1 MGSMK
6 LLSFSRDGR
15 RGYGVV
21 VGQGVVDLAARHSE
35 RWPTLSAVIRAGAVD
50 QLRDL
55 ASGLSCDFP
64 LDEVCFL
71 PPILDPGRIICVGL
85 NYKSHIEETGRQ
97 MPSYPTLFTRFPDS
111 HVAHGEAII
120 RPSVSEQHDFE
131 GELAVIIGRSG
142 RYIPAAQ
149 ALQHVAGYSCYN
161 DGSIRDFQ
169 AHTSQFTSG
178 KNFWRSGAFGPWMV
192 TTDEIPDPGQLRL
205 ETRLN
210 GRIMQSAPTSDLM
223 FDVPAL
229 VEYISTVFPLH
240 PGDVISTGTTGGVGK
255 ARKPPVFMRAG
266 DRIEVE
272 LSGIGTLSNMV
283 EDEPAR
289 PQL

>member
-1 MGSMK
+1 MK
-6 LLSFSRDGR
+6 LLSFSRGER
-15 RGYGVV
+15 SGYGAV
-21 VGQGVVDLAARHSE
+21 VGQGVVDLAARYSE
-35 RWPTLSAVIRAGAVD
+35 RWPTLSAVIRAGAID

-55 ASGLSCDFP
+55 ASVLSCDFP
-64 LDEVCFL
+64 LEEVRFL

-85 NYKSHIEETGRQ
+85 NYRSHIEETGRQ

-142 RYIPAAQ
+142 RYIPAEQ

-192 TTDEIPDPGQLRL
+192 TADEIPDPGQLRL

-229 VEYISTVFPLH
+229 VEYISTVFPLQ
-240 PGDVISTGTTGGVGK
+240 PADVISTGTTGGVGK

-283 EDEPAR
+283 EDEPTR

>member
-6 LLSFSRDGR
+6 LLSFSRSGR
-15 RGYGVV
+15 FSYGVV
-21 VGQGVVDLAARHSE
+21 IDQGIVDLGARHSE
-35 RWPTLSAVIRAGAVD
+35 RWPTLSAVIRAGALD

-55 ASGLSCDFP
+55 AAGLGSDFP
-64 LDEVCFL
+64 IDEVRFL

-85 NYKSHIEETGRQ
+85 NYRSHIVETGRK

-111 HVAHGEAII
+111 HVAHREAII

-149 ALQHVAGYSCYN
+149 ALEHVAGYSCYN

-169 AHTSQFTSG
+169 SHTSQFTSG

-192 TTDEIPDPGQLRL
+192 TTDEIPDPSQLRL

-210 GRIMQSAPTSDLM
+210 GQVMQSAPTSDLM
-223 FDVPAL
+223 FDVPTL
-229 VEYISTVFPLH
+229 VEYISTVFPLQ

-266 DRIEVE
+266 DQIEVE
-272 LSGIGTLSNMV
+272 LSGIGILSNLV
-283 EDEPAR
+283 EDEGARSPA
-289 PQL
+289 

>member
-1 MGSMK
+1 MEDMK
-6 LLSFSRDGR
+6 LLSFSRGGGS
-15 RGYGVV
+15 GYGVV
-21 VGQGVVDLAARHSE
+21 LGQGIVDLGARYSE
-35 RWPTLSAVIRAGAVD
+35 RWPTLSAVIRAGALD
-50 QLRDL
+50 QLREL
-55 ASGLSCDFP
+55 ANGLSCDFP
-64 LDEVCFL
+64 VDEVRFL

-85 NYKSHIEETGRQ
+85 NYRSHIEETGRQ

-131 GELAVIIGRSG
+131 GELAVIIGRRG
-142 RYIPAAQ
+142 RYIPATR

-169 AHTSQFTSG
+169 AHTSQFTPG
-178 KNFWRSGAFGPWMV
+178 KNFWCSGAFGPWLV
-192 TTDEIPDPGQLRL
+192 TADEIPDPGQLRL

-210 GRIMQSAPTSDLM
+210 GRVMQSAPTSDLM
-223 FDVPAL
+223 FDVPTL
-229 VEYISTVFPLH
+229 VEYISTVFPLN

-272 LSGIGTLSNMV
+272 LSGIGTLSNRV
-283 EDEPAR
+283 EDEVPAL
-289 PQL
+289 QS

>member
-1 MGSMK
+1 MEDMK
-6 LLSFSRDGR
+6 LLSFSRGGGS
-15 RGYGVV
+15 GYGVV
-21 VGQGVVDLAARHSE
+21 LGQGIVDLGARYSE
-35 RWPTLSAVIRAGAVD
+35 RWPTLSAVIRTGALD
-50 QLRDL
+50 QLREL
-55 ASGLSCDFP
+55 ASGLSCDLP
-64 LDEVCFL
+64 VDEVRFL

-85 NYKSHIEETGRQ
+85 NYRSHIEETGRQ

-131 GELAVIIGRSG
+131 GELAVIIGRRG
-142 RYIPAAQ
+142 RYIPATR

-169 AHTSQFTSG
+169 AHTSQFTPG

-192 TTDEIPDPGQLRL
+192 TADEIPDPGQLRL

-210 GRIMQSAPTSDLM
+210 GRVMQSAPTSDLM
-223 FDVPAL
+223 FDVPTL
-229 VEYISTVFPLH
+229 VEYISTVFPLN

-272 LSGIGTLSNMV
+272 LSGIGTLSNRV
-283 EDEPAR
+283 EDEAPAL
-289 PQL
+289 QS

>member
-120 RPSVSEQHDFE
+120 RPYVSEQHDFE

-142 RYIPAAQ
+142 RHIPAAQ
-149 ALQHVAGYSCYN
+149 ALQHVAGYS
-161 DGSIRDFQ
+161 S
-169 AHTSQFTSG
+169 SQC
-178 KNFWRSGAFGPWMV
+178 RSSV
-192 TTDEIPDPGQLRL
+192 
-205 ETRLN
+205 
-210 GRIMQSAPTSDLM
+210 
-223 FDVPAL
+223 
-229 VEYISTVFPLH
+229 Y
-240 PGDVISTGTTGGVGK
+240 
-255 ARKPPVFMRAG
+255 
-266 DRIEVE
+266 
-272 LSGIGTLSNMV
+272 
-283 EDEPAR
+283 AR
-289 PQL
+289 PR

>member
-1 MGSMK
+1 MGNMK
-6 LLSFSRDGR
+6 LLSFSRGER
-15 RGYGVV
+15 SGYGAV
-21 VGQGVVDLAARHSE
+21 VGQGVVDLAARYSE
-35 RWPTLSAVIRAGAVD
+35 RWPTLSAVIRAGAID

-55 ASGLSCDFP
+55 ASVLSCDFP
-64 LDEVCFL
+64 LEEVRFL

-85 NYKSHIEETGRQ
+85 NYRSHIEETGRQ

-142 RYIPAAQ
+142 RYIPAEQ

-192 TTDEIPDPGQLRL
+192 TADEIPDPGQLRL

-229 VEYISTVFPLH
+229 VEYISTVFPLQ
-240 PGDVISTGTTGGVGK
+240 PADVISTGTTGGVGK

-283 EDEPAR
+283 EDEPTR

>member
-1 MGSMK
+1 MK
-6 LLSFSRDGR
+6 LLSFSRGGGS
-15 RGYGVV
+15 GYGVV
-21 VGQGVVDLAARHSE
+21 VEQGIADLGARYSE
-35 RWPTLSAVIRAGAVD
+35 RWPTLSAVIRAGALD
-50 QLRDL
+50 QLREL
-55 ASGLSCDFP
+55 ASGLSCDFQV
-64 LDEVCFL
+64 DEVRFL

-111 HVAHGEAII
+111 HVAHREAII
-120 RPSVSEQHDFE
+120 RPAVSEQHDFE
-131 GELAVIIGRSG
+131 GELAVIIGRRG
-142 RYIPAAQ
+142 RYIPATR

-169 AHTSQFTSG
+169 AHTSQFTPG

-192 TTDEIPDPGQLRL
+192 TADEIPDPGQLRL

-210 GRIMQSAPTSDLM
+210 GRVMQSAPTSDLM
-223 FDVPAL
+223 FDVPTL
-229 VEYISTVFPLH
+229 VEYISTVFPLN

-272 LSGIGTLSNMV
+272 LSGIGTLSNRV
-283 EDEPAR
+283 EDEAPAL
-289 PQL
+289 QS

>member
-1 MGSMK
+1 MEDMK
-6 LLSFSRDGR
+6 LLSFSRGGGS
-15 RGYGVV
+15 GYGVV
-21 VGQGVVDLAARHSE
+21 LGQGIVDLGARYSE
-35 RWPTLSAVIRAGAVD
+35 RWPTLSAVIHAGALD
-50 QLRDL
+50 QLREL

-64 LDEVCFL
+64 VDAVRFL

-85 NYKSHIEETGRQ
+85 NYRSHIEETGRQ

-131 GELAVIIGRSG
+131 GELAVIIGRRG
-142 RYIPAAQ
+142 RYIPATR

-169 AHTSQFTSG
+169 AHTSQFTPG

-192 TTDEIPDPGQLRL
+192 TADEIPDPGQLRL

-210 GRIMQSAPTSDLM
+210 GRVMQSAPTSDLM
-223 FDVPAL
+223 FDVPTL
-229 VEYISTVFPLH
+229 VEYISTVFPLN

-272 LSGIGTLSNMV
+272 LSGIGTLSNRV
-283 EDEPAR
+283 EDEAPAL
-289 PQL
+289 QS

>member
-1 MGSMK
+1 MK
-6 LLSFSRDGR
+6 LLSFSRGGR
-15 RGYGVV
+15 SGYGVV
-21 VGQGVVDLAARHSE
+21 VEQGIADLGARYSE
-35 RWPTLSAVIRAGAVD
+35 RWPTLSAVIRAGALD
-50 QLRDL
+50 QLREL
-55 ASGLSCDFP
+55 ASGLSCDFQV
-64 LDEVCFL
+64 DEVRFL

-111 HVAHGEAII
+111 HVAHREAII
-120 RPSVSEQHDFE
+120 RPAVSEQHDFE
-131 GELAVIIGRSG
+131 GELAVIIGRRG
-142 RYIPAAQ
+142 RYIPATR

-169 AHTSQFTSG
+169 AHTSQFTPG

-192 TTDEIPDPGQLRL
+192 TADEIPDPGQLRL

-210 GRIMQSAPTSDLM
+210 GRVMQSAPTSDLM
-223 FDVPAL
+223 FDVPTL
-229 VEYISTVFPLH
+229 VEYISTVFPLN

-272 LSGIGTLSNMV
+272 LSGIGTLSNRV
-283 EDEPAR
+283 EDEVPAL
-289 PQL
+289 QS